1 MSANASRMIHIGCS
15 GNLAYVRFHGGVG
28 KYYGRYRDEVL
39 LDWSDWLKRQVEN
52 GKSIRAYFNNDGEAA
67 AVHDA

>member
-52 GKSIRAYFNNDGEAA
+52 GKSIRAYFNI
-67 AVHDA
+67 HDA